1 MDFLPTIEQLAQKSA
16 TQFANWNPSLFQDY
30 CQALLRDHAKSPL
43 SSPLVA
49 TALAEMLCE
58 GIGRG
63 YLTTSLHAHPANL
76 MEYCFRNWLVSRLA
90 DVAAERKLHFLADA
104 WNLLEGVLREPSW
117 VNAYVMARVRELHG
131 EHCLESFLGVV
142 LKPLFEPATM
152 ANWTGP
158 FRVIMLSLRACDDEI
173 LPGDMHLVAPTILAI
188 RDRRRDLAC
197 GVVLRKQGQSELAG
211 IFGETSPFVEQPSI
225 TAPSWQA
232 EWVTFG
238 KERIQLPFLGEPFRW
253 LQVRAGFVVAS
264 AVNSQKLWIVES
276 AT

>member
-1 MDFLPTIEQLAQKSA
+1 MHFESTIERLAQKGA
-16 TQFANWNPSLFQDY
+16 TQFSNWNPSLFLDY
-30 CQALLRDHAKSPL
+30 CRALKQDPTKAST
-43 SSPLVA
+43 SSPLVM

-63 YLTTSLHAHPANL
+63 YLTTSLHAKPANL
-76 MEYCFRNWLVSRLA
+76 MEYCFRNWLMSRLS
-90 DVAAERKLHFLADA
+90 DVAAERQLPYLADA

-117 VNAYVMARVRELHG
+117 VNAYVMARVRELHRAAG
-131 EHCLESFLGVV
+131 LESFLGFV
-142 LKPLFEPATM
+142 LKPLFEPATP

-158 FRVIMLSLRACDDEI
+158 YRISLLSFRGGDDEF
-173 LPGDMHLVAPTILAI
+173 LPGDMHLVAPTILTV

-211 IFGETSPFVEQPSI
+211 IFGEASPFVEQPSSLS
-225 TAPSWQA
+225 PGWQG